1 MIAIMLLPIYILLN
15 AFMYISLSHWL
26 DSCGHF
32 FKYKITKKILLV
44 LQFFLSSCLLIAFL
58 LPSGNIRRIFQFI
71 GNYWLGIMIYSL
83 MVNVFL
89 VALWFILWKIKRF
102 KNKKIDKQKLHFIF
116 GIIGLLITLIISTY
130 GIVNSRIIHNTEYDV
145 IINKEAKNLDSLK
158 LVMVADL
165 HLGYNINASH
175 IKNMTQKINS
185 QNPDIVIFAG
195 DIFDNEFDAIYNPDE
210 ISELFK
216 SIDSKYGVY
225 AVYGNH
231 DVNEKILAG
240 FTFAQENK
248 TSDSRMDKLL
258 FDSNIKLLDDEFV
271 LIDDSFY
278 IYGRPD
284 YSKST
289 KTRKMPNDIVSNLDK
304 SKPIIV
310 VDHQPR
316 ELEELAKNGVDLDL
330 SGHTHDG
337 QIFPI
342 NLLVNFYFKNKY
354 GIKEFGDMT
363 SIVTS
368 GVGVYGPNMRVGT
381 IAEITTINLK
391 FNK

>member
-1 MIAIMLLPIYILLN
+1 MLAIMLLPIYILLN
-15 AFMYISLSHWL
+15 VFMYISLIHWL

-32 FKYKITKKILLV
+32 FKYKITKKIILV
-44 LQFFLSSCLLIAFL
+44 VQFFLSSCLLIAFL
-58 LPSGNIRRIFQFI
+58 VPSGNFRRFFQFI

-83 MVNVFL
+83 IINVSL
-89 VALWFILWKIKRF
+89 VVLWFVLWKIKRF
-102 KNKKIDKQKLHFIF
+102 RRKNIDKQKLHFIF
-116 GIIGLLITLIISTY
+116 GMTGIVLTILISIY
-130 GIVNSRIIHNTEYDV
+130 GIINSRIIHNTEYNV
-145 IINKEAKNLDSLK
+145 NINKNAKNFDSLK

-175 IKNMTQKINS
+175 IKNMVEKINN
-185 QNPDIVIFAG
+185 QNPDLVIFAG
-195 DIFDNEFDAIYNPDE
+195 DIYDNDFDAIYDPEE

-216 SIDSKYGVY
+216 TIKSKYGVY

-231 DVNEKILAG
+231 DVTERILAG
-240 FTFAQENK
+240 FTFAGENK
-248 TSDSRMDKLL
+248 VNDSRMDNFLS
-258 FDSNIKLLDDEFV
+258 DSNIKLLNDEFV
-271 LIDDSFY
+271 LIDDSVY

-289 KTRKMPNDIVSNLDK
+289 KTRKTPNKITSQLDET
-304 SKPIIV
+304 KPIIV
-310 VDHQPR
+310 IDHQPR
-316 ELEELAKNGVDLDL
+316 ELEELSDSGVDLDL
-330 SGHTHDG
+330 SGHTHNG

-342 NLLVNFYFKNKY
+342 NLLVNFYFKNTY
-354 GIKEFGDMT
+354 GIKEVNDMT

-381 IAEITTINLK
+381 ISEIVTINLN